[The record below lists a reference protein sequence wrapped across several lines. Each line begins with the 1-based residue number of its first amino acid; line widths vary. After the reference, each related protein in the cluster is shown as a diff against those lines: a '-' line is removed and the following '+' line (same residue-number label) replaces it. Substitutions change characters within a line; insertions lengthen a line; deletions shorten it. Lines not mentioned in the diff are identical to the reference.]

1 MRIDQRQ
8 SWDSLRPLTWHRPSS
23 STWVCEQVP
32 SLPVHHQQ
40 FQGRGRVGTPRC
52 WPRGPLG
59 TLPVEGLQKM
69 TALRRQEL
77 SQDIRRLTRG
87 MHSPGSPQDPW
98 LPLLMLFCRSLCS
111 LPAPPA
117 VSRPP
122 TSHPPPPALRSF
134 PGKAAPTLDVGFLG
148 GASGKEPACQ

>member
-8 SWDSLRPLTWHRPSS
+8 SWDRLRPLTWHRPSS

-40 FQGRGRVGTPRC
+40 FQGSGGVGTPRC

-77 SQDIRRLTRG
+77 SQDIRQLTRDAQPG
-87 MHSPGSPQDPW
+87 ERSGPMASSPHAALQEPLFSP
-98 LPLLMLFCRSLCS
+98 CSSCS
-111 LPAPPA
+111 LTASHLPP
-117 VSRPP
+117 SSPSSQILPWKGCTYTRCG
-122 TSHPPPPALRSF
+122 L
-134 PGKAAPTLDVGFLG
+134 PG
-148 GASGKEPACQ
+148 

>member
-1 MRIDQRQ
+1 MLFQQLKRLCQNPFLRTDQRQ
-8 SWDSLRPLTWHRPSS
+8 SRDSLRPLTWHRPSS

-40 FQGRGRVGTPRC
+40 FQGRGRVRIPRG

-77 SQDIRRLTRG
+77 SQDIRWLTRG

-98 LPLLMLFCRSLCS
+98 LPLLMLLCRSLCS

-117 VSRPP
+117 VSWPP
-122 TSHPPPPALRSF
+122 TLLPLLSDPSLERLHLH
-134 PGKAAPTLDVGFLG
+134 
-148 GASGKEPACQ
+148 